1 MIFDDNGPGK
11 TLEDFLIAPKKVS
24 WLLRLLG
31 NLLIERCEWDRG
43 VVLSGDG
50 AKVSLE
56 LRMRSIF
63 SIALQGFSDDWKG
76 ELIPG
81 YRLDGH

>member
-1 MIFDDNGPGK
+1 M
-11 TLEDFLIAPKKVS
+11 
-24 WLLRLLG
+24 W
-31 NLLIERCEWDRG
+31 
-43 VVLSGDG
+43 LSGDG
-50 AKVSLE
+50 TKVGLE
-56 LRMRSIF
+56 LRMRSIL